1 MHDSTSAAARE
12 ASARTLV
19 TTLEREGIEKFV
31 ASVDRL
37 LDHIRAK
44 RDVLTPAA

>member
-1 MHDSTSAAARE
+1 VVA
-12 ASARTLV
+12 
-19 TTLEREGIEKFV
+19 TLERQGIEKFV

-44 RDVLTPAA
+44 RDVLTAAA